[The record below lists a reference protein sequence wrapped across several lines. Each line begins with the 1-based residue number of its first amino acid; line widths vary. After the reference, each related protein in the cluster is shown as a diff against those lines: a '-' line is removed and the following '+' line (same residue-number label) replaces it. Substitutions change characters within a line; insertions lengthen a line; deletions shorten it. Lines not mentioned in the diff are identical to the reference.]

1 MSDSQCPYLVGV
13 ADVDVTP
20 GVASLP
26 WAAMLGVAMG
36 GLGVMFNRG
45 LLASMS
51 LRERLL
57 RWPGFSVGATAG
69 VFVGFVGWAITGLAA
84 SGGEVVQVALTGSI

>member
-20 GVASLP
+20 
-26 WAAMLGVAMG
+26 GVAMG

-57 RWPGFSVGATAG
+57 RWPGFAVGATAG
-69 VFVGFVGWAITGLAA
+69 VFVGFVGWTIPGLAA
-84 SGGEVVQVALTGSI
+84 SGGELVQLALTGSI